1 MRRPCRKA
9 GVRRP
14 TLACLVVALL
24 RATTAFAQPA
34 PGDSTAPALPR
45 VLLVATGGTISVS
58 GNDRLSAG
66 DLAAAVPALETIVSI
81 ETEQFAN
88 VASSELTLAQWVDL
102 SRLVNT
108 RLREDEA
115 LGGVVVTSGT
125 DTLEELAFFLH
136 LTVRDSRPV
145 VVTGAMRNAGQVG
158 YDGPANLRA
167 ALRVASAVDAADR
180 GVLVVLN
187 DEIHSARDVTKSDA
201 LRLHTFVARN
211 AGPLGTVE
219 EDRVVLQRRIDA
231 RHTARSE
238 FDVFALDQLPRVDV
252 VMTYQDAGADLI
264 HRALEVADGVVTA
277 GAGTG
282 ALSRRQSDVLRAPR
296 DIPKPVV
303 VTTRT
308 GSGRIAPISPE
319 SRRTRQ
325 GGHWQ
330 IGGEDHTPIKA
341 RVLLMLAL
349 GVTSDPDEIQRIFTE
364 Y

>member
-1 MRRPCRKA
+1 MRRPCRNA
-9 GVRRP
+9 GVRR
-14 TLACLVVALL
+14 LVSACLVVALL
-24 RATTAFAQPA
+24 RATAAFAQPV
-34 PGDSTAPALPR
+34 PGDSTVPALPR
-45 VLLVATGGTISVS
+45 VRLVATGGTISVS
-58 GNDRLSAG
+58 PDGRLTAG

-81 ETEQFAN
+81 EPEQFAN
-88 VASSELTLAQWVDL
+88 VASSALTLAQWLEL
-102 SRLVNT
+102 SRLLNT
-108 RLREDEA
+108 RLRDDEA
-115 LGGVVVTSGT
+115 LAGVVVTAGT

-136 LTVRDSRPV
+136 LTVRDPRPV

-167 ALRVASAVDAADR
+167 AMRVAAAPDAADR

-219 EDRVVLQRRIDA
+219 DDRVVLRRRIDA
-231 RHTARSE
+231 RHTSRSE
-238 FDVFALDQLPRVDV
+238 FNVFAIEQLPRVDV
-252 VMTYQDAGADLI
+252 VMTYQDADGDLFR
-264 HRALEVADGVVTA
+264 RALEAADGVVTA

-282 ALSRRQSDVLRAPR
+282 ALSTQQSDVLREPGDVR
-296 DIPKPVV
+296 KPVV
-303 VTTRT
+303 STTRT
-308 GSGRIAPISPE
+308 GRGRVAPISPE
-319 SRRTRQ
+319 VRRARQ
-325 GGHWQ
+325 GPHWP